1 MSKNIYIYNKFLA
14 DLNEKNNN
22 GREHVL
28 DLIKTNKLWFLKK
41 RIGVKALEKISDIIF
56 TCFKIFIRTII
67 KTILLIII

>member
-28 DLIKTNKLWFLKK
+28 DLIKTNKL
-41 RIGVKALEKISDIIF
+41 
-56 TCFKIFIRTII
+56 
-67 KTILLIII
+67 